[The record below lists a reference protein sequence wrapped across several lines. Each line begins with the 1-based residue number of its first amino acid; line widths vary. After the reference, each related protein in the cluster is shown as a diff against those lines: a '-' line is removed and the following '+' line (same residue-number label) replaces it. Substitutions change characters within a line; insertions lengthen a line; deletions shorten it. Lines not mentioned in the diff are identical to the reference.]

1 MMRKCRGFLFLF
13 LEACL
18 VAPKAASQEGGTPQ
32 WMAWRIDQGEWWK
45 HVDPRHVRTGIA
57 EITWEFAGGDI
68 TAIGQ
73 DTEGRLLVA
82 THFLPVVAEKRHLL
96 PINALWRLDGEGFSY
111 FSPYVGPS
119 APYVNCIATAPDGSI
134 WIGTDDGLIVLQEQT
149 PRIIKAYRH
158 KWYLSTVPDSITEH
172 RLGQVKTVLF
182 HEQNQVWLNG
192 DEPAV
197 VLFLKRLGGPEV
209 EMHQAHMMQRGIL
222 SSEVVAHLARTNR
235 QMWAVT
241 NQGNLVSRTGVS
253 VVARSLGPLWK
264 NVAALPEGVKP
275 DQVRFIQGDPAG
287 RIWVVA
293 RGGLSDRLFYY
304 DIPGKAWV
312 DCPEVANL
320 VPSGTI
326 NAMAVDQT
334 GRAYFSTRWHGIVV
348 FDGQKWTPHPINEY
362 LPHVPLSWLPHDP
375 SETVSQEETQ
385 LPAGVA
391 TLSSQVFCDREDH
404 LWIGSGVYLIK
415 CPAHWTGEILGEGP
429 AR

>member
-1 MMRKCRGFLFLF
+1 MGFGDQDLGDLAGQFVPPFPDGLGHSFQGRGFRSQVSFDLIQPLVKHFVQPLPGGAAFLF
-13 LEACL
+13 QSLL
-18 VAPKAASQEGGTPQ
+18 APRFRERLCHFIFLLLGF
-32 WMAWRIDQGEWWK
+32 
-45 HVDPRHVRTGIA
+45 DPLSYHKRRLCATGNN
-57 EITWEFAGGDI
+57 
-68 TAIGQ
+68 
-73 DTEGRLLVA
+73 RVM
-82 THFLPVVAEKRHLL
+82 LP
-96 PINALWRLDGEGFSY
+96 
-111 FSPYVGPS
+111 
-119 APYVNCIATAPDGSI
+119 
-134 WIGTDDGLIVLQEQT
+134 
-149 PRIIKAYRH
+149 
-158 KWYLSTVPDSITEH
+158 
-172 RLGQVKTVLF
+172 
-182 HEQNQVWLNG
+182 
-192 DEPAV
+192 
-197 VLFLKRLGGPEV
+197 V

-222 SSEVVAHLARTNR
+222 SSEVVTHLARTNR

-362 LPHVPLSWLPHDP
+362 LPHVPLLWLPHDP

-404 LWIGSGVYLIK
+404 LWIGAGVYLMK
-415 CPAHWTGEILGEGP
+415 CPARWTGEILGEGP